1 MEDVIT
7 LCKNEP
13 TLNKYRIQ
21 VDNFT
26 KREVLCEKNSAT
38 RSEFYQASQ
47 VGIKPELEVEVFFM
61 DYEGEEVAIYDG
73 QYYRVVRTY
82 RGSRD
87 YRRDHRRDHGH
98 EDSDRIT
105 LVLAKGI
112 GDRNAPEEEDTDGN
126 GND

>member
-21 VDNFT
+21 VDDFK

-73 QYYRVVRTY
+73 QYYRVVRTH

-87 YRRDHRRDHGH
+87 YRSDHGR

-112 GDRNAPEEEDTDGN
+112 GDRTVPEEEETDGN

>member
-26 KREVLCEKNSAT
+26 KREVLCEKYSAT

-47 VGIKPELEVEVFFM
+47 VGIKPELEVELFFM

-87 YRRDHRRDHGH
+87 YRSDRGH

>member
-13 TLNKYRIQ
+13 TLNKYQIQ

-87 YRRDHRRDHGH
+87 YRSDHGH

>member
-47 VGIKPELEVEVFFM
+47 VGIKPELEIEMFFM

-82 RGSRD
+82 RGARD
-87 YRRDHRRDHGH
+87 YRSDRGH

-112 GDRNAPEEEDTDGN
+112 GDRNAPEEENTDGN

>member
-21 VDNFT
+21 VDDFK